1 MFCNERFLSS
11 FVVFTQEDELDED
24 ALLGGSDEE
33 SEYIS
38 TLKYGAVNRGY
49 DDGKMGVKEEDTSK
63 DEMFEL
69 QIGDDGEEE
78 FDDE

>member
-1 MFCNERFLSS
+1 M
-11 FVVFTQEDELDED
+11 QEDELDED

-38 TLKYGAVNRGY
+38 TLKYGSVKTGYGDGERGA
-49 DDGKMGVKEEDTSK
+49 KEEDGSK
-63 DEMFEL
+63 AEMFEL

>member
-1 MFCNERFLSS
+1 M
-11 FVVFTQEDELDED
+11 
-24 ALLGGSDEE
+24 LGGSDEE

-38 TLKYGAVNRGY
+38 TLKYGSVKTTGYGDGERGA
-49 DDGKMGVKEEDTSK
+49 KEEDGSK
-63 DEMFEL
+63 EEMFEL